1 VREVPQGMQRY
12 ESLQIQLRRNFTGY
26 YGKEGRQ
33 MMPKFTMTKVI
44 SLVSIIVVG
53 VGSAIGQWAT
63 MKEWKEETDEKSK
76 KED

>member
-1 VREVPQGMQRY
+1 
-12 ESLQIQLRRNFTGY
+12 
-26 YGKEGRQ
+26 

-63 MKEWKEETDEKSK
+63 MKEWKEDADEKSK